1 MLDNQVEKKSD
12 ADFSKLIKETNV
24 FHVCYRVSC
33 LENENMALERI
44 FKFRHFVAQ
53 AHGGEPALYL
63 PTVFGFCNVRPRSGQ
78 VSIPCAKKKR
88 RDSVPDDT
96 YWQVADITFS
106 C

>member
-1 MLDNQVEKKSD
+1 MTIKSKRKSD
-12 ADFSKLIKETNV
+12 ADFSNLIKETNV
-24 FHVCYRVSC
+24 IHVWYRVSWF
-33 LENENMALERI
+33 ENENMALARI

-63 PTVFGFCNVRPRSGQ
+63 PTVCFCNVRPRSGQ

-96 YWQVADITFS
+96 DWQVADVTFS